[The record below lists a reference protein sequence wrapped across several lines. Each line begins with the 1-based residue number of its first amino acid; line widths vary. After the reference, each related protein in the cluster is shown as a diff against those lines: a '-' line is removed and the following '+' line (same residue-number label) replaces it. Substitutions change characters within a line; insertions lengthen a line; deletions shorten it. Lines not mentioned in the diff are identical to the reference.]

1 MRALAKQERCRAPVF
16 TDEPWGRDQCTAKV
30 QECRFWR
37 ASARSLWRVPRRVER
52 DRRMARRSVQE
63 CHCGI
68 SADPGAGSCEGDVD
82 PVVCIGDDRKG
93 RQEVPK
99 AAPGCGGNTPTC
111 DDRGCEHDIDGV
123 RRSGGKHHACGQ
135 ERIEGE
141 HRHGLARFALLALRE
156 AGNGTPIPTRGTRSS
171 EVARDRR
178 ERGKSNVGP
187 EIPRVEVRGAG
198 HRFS

>member
-111 DDRGCEHDIDGV
+111 DDRGREHDIDGV
-123 RRSGGKHHACGQ
+123 RRSGGKHHARGQ

-141 HRHGLARFALLALRE
+141 HRQGFTLIR
-156 AGNGTPIPTRGTRSS
+156 T
-171 EVARDRR
+171 
-178 ERGKSNVGP
+178 
-187 EIPRVEVRGAG
+187 PRVEGSWHWHVNSHTGGRGAL
-198 HRFS
+198 RWRAIDESAENPTRDRKFRAWK